1 MKRKKVWL
9 PVGVMAASFTV
20 WAFVGRDA
28 ADAEAYRFA
37 AVERGSIESVV
48 TSTGAIEALETVE
61 VGTQVSGQIAEL
73 FVDFN
78 DRVEKSQLL
87 ARIDP
92 TLLRQEV
99 RSAEASLMRS
109 RADLEQAERELNRAR
124 ELHESRVMTTSELE
138 TAEYQR
144 TVAQASFAS
153 AEVALERAKR
163 NLAYTEIHAPIDGVV
178 VERTVDVGQTVAA
191 SMSAPVLFLIARDL
205 SEMRILADV
214 DESDIGKIRD
224 GQEVRFTVQAYG
236 DETFTGGV
244 EQVRLQSTTQE
255 NVVSYHVV

>member
-1 MKRKKVWL
+1 MKRKNVWI
-9 PVGVMAASFTV
+9 PIGVVAASLAM
-20 WAFVGRDA
+20 WAFVRRDA
-28 ADAEAYRFA
+28 VNAETYRFA
-37 AVERGSIESVV
+37 TVERGSIESVV

-78 DRVEKSQLL
+78 DRVEKGQLL

-99 RSAEASLMRS
+99 SSAEANLMRS
-109 RADLEQAERELNRAR
+109 RADLEQAERELKRAR

-153 AEVALERAKR
+153 AQVAVERAKR
-163 NLAYTEIHAPIDGVV
+163 NLAYTEIRDRKSVV
-178 VERTVDVGQTVAA
+178 
-191 SMSAPVLFLIARDL
+191 
-205 SEMRILADV
+205 
-214 DESDIGKIRD
+214 
-224 GQEVRFTVQAYG
+224 
-236 DETFTGGV
+236 
-244 EQVRLQSTTQE
+244 
-255 NVVSYHVV
+255 